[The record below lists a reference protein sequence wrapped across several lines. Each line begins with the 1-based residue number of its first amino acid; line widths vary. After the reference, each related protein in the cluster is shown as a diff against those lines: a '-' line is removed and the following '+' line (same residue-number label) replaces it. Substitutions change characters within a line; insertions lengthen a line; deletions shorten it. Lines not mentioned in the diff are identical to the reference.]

1 MSETTMS
8 QTTTTDNEVPSDAS
22 GEAETPAVLV
32 PVAPSMLPVIKGNE
46 PRFGTGDTVHVRRVI
61 GPAYTRTPRYVM
73 GAKGTIS
80 RPLGEFLNPDD
91 IAYGRFTPKKMLYRV
106 RFRQVDLWPDYKG
119 PPNDTL
125 EIELFEHWLTL
136 NPKDKTDDQL
146 PWYRRVAPGRRKR
159 RA

>member
-1 MSETTMS
+1 MTETSVKDSIGSEAS
-8 QTTTTDNEVPSDAS
+8 AQADA
-22 GEAETPAVLV
+22 PAVLV
-32 PVAPSMLPVIKGNE
+32 PMAPSTLPVIKGNE
-46 PRFGTGDTVHVRRVI
+46 PRFGIGDTVHVRRVI
-61 GPAYTRTPRYVM
+61 SPAYTRTPRYVM

-80 RPLGEFLNPDD
+80 RPLGEFFNPDD

-106 RFRQVDLWPDYKG
+106 QFRQVDLWPDYKG

-136 NPKDKTDDQL
+136 NPKDRTDDQL

>member
-1 MSETTMS
+1 MTETPVRDDAIGSEAS
-8 QTTTTDNEVPSDAS
+8 AQADA
-22 GEAETPAVLV
+22 PAVLV
-32 PVAPSMLPVIKGNE
+32 PMAPSTLPVIKGNE
-46 PRFGTGDTVHVRRVI
+46 PRFGIGDTVHVRRVI
-61 GPAYTRTPRYVM
+61 SPAYTRTPRYVM

-80 RPLGEFLNPDD
+80 RPLGEFFNPDD

-106 RFRQVDLWPDYKG
+106 QFRQVDLWPDYKG

-125 EIELFEHWLTL
+125 EIELFEHWLTF
-136 NPKDKTDDQL
+136 NPKDRTDDQL

>member
-1 MSETTMS
+1 MS
-8 QTTTTDNEVPSDAS
+8 QTTITENEVPSDAS
-22 GEAETPAVLV
+22 AEADVPAVLV

-73 GAKGTIS
+73 GAKGTVS

>member
-1 MSETTMS
+1 MSETNATDDDARAEA
-8 QTTTTDNEVPSDAS
+8 TT
-22 GEAETPAVLV
+22 GEPEAATVLV
-32 PVAPSMLPVIKGNE
+32 PVSSTLPVIKGNE
-46 PRFGTGDTVHVRRVI
+46 PRFGAGDTVHVRRVI

-73 GAKGTIS
+73 GATGTIA
-80 RPLGEFLNPDD
+80 RALGEFFNPDD

-136 NPKDKTDDQL
+136 NPKDKSNDQL
-146 PWYRRVAPGRRKR
+146 PWYRRHAPGRRKR
-159 RA
+159 RI